1 MRSGSKSLRFNAY
14 ITLLNQAGAHAKENQ
29 VLARHSSPN
38 LTMNTHART
47 TDGELHEI
55 VETIDE
61 SVHQKR
67 ATPSGSAERKS
78 ATPVDTGG
86 CASTYMAPAL

>member
-1 MRSGSKSLRFNAY
+1 
-14 ITLLNQAGAHAKENQ
+14 
-29 VLARHSSPN
+29 
-38 LTMNTHART
+38 MNTYART